1 MIERRQLHRNSATVE
16 QKERCAGLRNQC
28 SKKPVQRHEA
38 EARFG
43 IAVEAVA
50 AAGTGLWRTF
60 SFLQRAR
67 ARTTGVAAGSIN
79 VGRATPRFWQPT
91 LDV

>member
-16 QKERCAGLRNQC
+16 QRERCAGLRNQC

-50 AAGTGLWRTF
+50 AAGTGL
-60 SFLQRAR
+60 LAYVQLLAACPRANDR
-67 ARTTGVAAGSIN
+67 RSGGFDQLGKGDAQVSGNR
-79 VGRATPRFWQPT
+79 R
-91 LDV
+91 